1 MRAVLL
7 IAANCVRQQ
16 RLVAILMTV
25 YALAATLFF
34 GLIRDATLEDMNF
47 IIRQQFLYAIFFS
60 GFLAITAFHNELKS
74 RRLLAVLSKAVT
86 RAQYLA
92 GVLVGVQ
99 AIVWLY
105 CFVIWAGGLW
115 MLRGESFATQL
126 SVMMLVELLASLL
139 IAAVGLFFATFLP
152 PIAATAATAVLV
164 ALPAV
169 LARAA
174 GPLWLDS
181 LPVYSLGTTI
191 SLNTVLAS
199 LYPSWQTVLIAV
211 LEAVGFWLLAALVFS
226 TRDVAVAVE

>member
-34 GLIRDATLEDMNF
+34 GLIRDVTLDDMNF
-47 IIRQQFLYAIFFS
+47 VIRQQFIYAIFFS

-105 CFVIWAGGLW
+105 CSVIWAGGLW
-115 MLRGESFATQL
+115 MLRGTSSAPQL
-126 SVMMLVELLASLL
+126 SVMMLVELLAALL
-139 IAAVGLFFATFLP
+139 TAAVGLFFASFLP
-152 PIAATAATAVLV
+152 PIAATAATAVFV
-164 ALPAV
+164 ALPPA
-169 LARAA
+169 LARVA

-191 SLNTVLAS
+191 ALNTARAR
-199 LYPSWQTVLIAV
+199 LYPSWEAVLIAV
-211 LEAVGFWLLAALVFS
+211 LEAAGFWVLAAMVFS